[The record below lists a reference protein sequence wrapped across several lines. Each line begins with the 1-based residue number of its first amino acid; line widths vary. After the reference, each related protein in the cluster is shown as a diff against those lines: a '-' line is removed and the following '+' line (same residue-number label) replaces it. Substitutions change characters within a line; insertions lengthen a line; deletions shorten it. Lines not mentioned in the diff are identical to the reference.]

1 MRVGG
6 GALRSVFECLGV
18 QDVVVKSQGSNNPN
32 NMIRAA
38 FLAFKKMNSPKTVA
52 ARRGKTV
59 AEIIA
64 GRDGKKLEPAAE
76 EAK

>member
-1 MRVGG
+1 MGTESEYDAVP
-6 GALRSVFECLGV
+6 V

-38 FLAFKKMNSPKTVA
+38 FLAFSKMNSPKTVA

-64 GRDGKKLEPAAE
+64 GRDGKKLETATTE
-76 EAK
+76 EN